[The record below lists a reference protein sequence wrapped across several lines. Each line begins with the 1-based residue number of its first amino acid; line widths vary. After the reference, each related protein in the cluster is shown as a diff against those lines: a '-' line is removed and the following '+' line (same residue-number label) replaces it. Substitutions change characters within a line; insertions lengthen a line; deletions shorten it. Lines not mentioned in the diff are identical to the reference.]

1 MTITFEIP
9 GEPRGKGRPRFQ
21 RRGDY
26 VHTYTP
32 DRTAS
37 YENLVA
43 VMYYNAARNANQD
56 GLKLEGPIAMDAYI
70 YFDIPKSKSKKVRE
84 AMLRGEI
91 MPTIKCDID
100 NVIKIVMD
108 GLNKV
113 AFDDDK
119 QVVDL
124 TAHKRYSDQP
134 RVIISLKEMKGDT

>member
-32 DRTAS
+32 DGTAR

-43 VMYYNAARNANQD
+43 MMYYNAAKNT
-56 GLKLEGPIAMDAYI
+56 KLEGPIAMDAYI
-70 YFDIPKSKSKKVRE
+70 FFEVPKSKSKKVRQ
-84 AMLRGEI
+84 AMLDGEI

-100 NVIKIVMD
+100 NIVKIVLD

-124 TAHKRYSDQP
+124 TAHKRYSLQP
-134 RVIISLKEMKGDT
+134 RVIISLKEMNERRTPNE